1 MKVFGQPCLPHAEPG
16 GSTRAAAGKG
26 WHADR
31 ELSVMS
37 LILGLKEHLASLYLG
52 YEDIYQQV
60 PFRKIN
66 EEEAGMN
73 LNGLVL
79 NLSLSGLCVHSVVE
93 LQPAAERKPHR
104 KLPPHQSSQEKSLRV
119 QKNPKKTDLPPQ
131 KTNNKKISLNTC
143 REIIA

>member
-1 MKVFGQPCLPHAEPG
+1 MG
-16 GSTRAAAGKG
+16 
-26 WHADR
+26 
-31 ELSVMS
+31 

-52 YEDIYQQV
+52 CKDIYQQV

-79 NLSLSGLCVHSVVE
+79 NLSPSGLCVHLVVE
-93 LQPAAERKPHR
+93 LQPAAERKPR
-104 KLPPHQSSQEKSLRV
+104 NKSPPHQSSPLPARKKACVCKKKCRPAPPKDQ
-119 QKNPKKTDLPPQ
+119 QKNPTSP
-131 KTNNKKISLNTC
+131 NMC

>member
-1 MKVFGQPCLPHAEPG
+1 M
-16 GSTRAAAGKG
+16 AGKG

-31 ELSVMS
+31 SLSVMG

-52 YEDIYQQV
+52 CKDIYQQV

-79 NLSLSGLCVHSVVE
+79 NLSPSGLCVHLVVE
-93 LQPAAERKPHR
+93 LQPAAERKPHH
-104 KLPPHQSSQEKSLRV
+104 KSPHCQSQPGKEPASAK
-119 QKNPKKTDLPPQ
+119 KKTADLPP
-131 KTNNKKISLNTC
+131 
-143 REIIA
+143 